1 METATETTPET
12 VVEAGPEVKAEVK
25 QPKKKTEDK
34 LFPVKL
40 LKNYRPIS
48 QAAQIKDEKTGE
60 GRPLNDEESQK
71 VRAGQHIA
79 LPVAEAKDV
88 IAKKIAERDDEI
100 A

>member
-1 METATETTPET
+1 MEPANETTAEPVIET
-12 VVEAGPEVKAEVK
+12 VAEVKAETK
-25 QPKKKTEDK
+25 PKKKAEDK

-48 QAAQIKDEKTGE
+48 TLAQIKDEMTGE

-79 LPVAEAKDV
+79 LPVQEARDV
-88 IAKKIAERDDEI
+88 IASKIAERDDPV